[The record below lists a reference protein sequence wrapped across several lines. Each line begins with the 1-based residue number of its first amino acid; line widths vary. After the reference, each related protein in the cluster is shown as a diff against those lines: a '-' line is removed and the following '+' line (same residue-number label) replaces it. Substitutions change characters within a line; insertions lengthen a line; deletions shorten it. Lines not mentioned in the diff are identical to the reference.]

1 MFRTLK
7 TLAALTLALSVAAPA
22 AAKPAAKKQAVE
34 SPYLFD
40 LMKQPAYRKVW
51 RTQIVPQVP
60 KAATNNWIR
69 NTAGPTSP
77 VKSLTVGSKRYYGE
91 RMCQPHNCAD
101 NQIYFLISKQR
112 AVVLHIE
119 KDSVKETVVS
129 TRYYGKPTE
138 AEKAAL
144 QKLAADKEEK

>member
-1 MFRTLK
+1 MLRTVKIL
-7 TLAALTLALSVAAPA
+7 TALTLALSVTAPA

-138 AEKAAL
+138 AEKDAL
-144 QKLAADKEEK
+144 QKMAQDGE